1 MIGKTVEFLI
11 RHAVIIVPL
20 VLLALLVMSSSV
32 RTGARF
38 VLRFIARPLLLLA
51 VVALVYDGTRTLAG
65 GSGLVLTSLTEHWL
79 AFSPRSMTAVQ
90 GFITRT
96 ISPGAWYGGV
106 LRVFGLPA
114 WLVVGALGLLLG
126 WLGRKPQR
134 AKVFIN

>member
-1 MIGKTVEFLI
+1 MIGKAIEFLI

-20 VLLALLVMSSSV
+20 VLLALLVVSSSV

-65 GSGLVLTSLTEHWL
+65 GSGVVLTSLTEHWL
-79 AFSPRSMTAVQ
+79 AFSPRSLNAVQ
-90 GFITRT
+90 GFIGRA
-96 ISPGAWYGGV
+96 ISPAVWDGGV
-106 LRVFGLPA
+106 LRVLGLPA
-114 WLVVGALGLLLG
+114 WLVVGALGLSLG
-126 WLGRKPQR
+126 WLGRKPKR